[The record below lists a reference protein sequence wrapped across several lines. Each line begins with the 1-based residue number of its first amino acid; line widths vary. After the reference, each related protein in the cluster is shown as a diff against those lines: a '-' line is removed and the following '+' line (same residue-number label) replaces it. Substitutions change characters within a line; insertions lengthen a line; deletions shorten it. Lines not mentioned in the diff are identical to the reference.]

1 MAFDIRHDRAAH
13 RFTTEVDD
21 LSAHLD
27 YTLSPGT
34 LSPGTQSDGDAAT
47 PVMTITHTIV
57 PPPIGGRGIAGD
69 LVRAALG
76 VAREEGWKVVPA
88 CSYAD
93 AWMKRHPEFA
103 DLHA

>member
-21 LSAHLD
+21 LSARLD
-27 YTLSPGT
+27 YTLSG
-34 LSPGTQSDGDAAT
+34 GDAAT

-93 AWMKRHPEFA
+93 AWMRRHPEFS